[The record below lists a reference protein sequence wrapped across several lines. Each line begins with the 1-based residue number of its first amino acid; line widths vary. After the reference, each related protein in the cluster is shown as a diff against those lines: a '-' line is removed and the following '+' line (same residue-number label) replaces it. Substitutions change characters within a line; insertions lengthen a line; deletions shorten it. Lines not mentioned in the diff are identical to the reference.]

1 MSHLITP
8 GNIFLAVIALA
19 VLIAAIRY
27 SGKAFARLSEF
38 IGAHRRATFAI
49 LPIFG
54 CNGTAFTG
62 QLFFFRDHAKSWP
75 VIGVVLFA
83 ATMESIALYLASE
96 AAERERKNVASF
108 NVRMASYAFG
118 LFVGVINYSHY
129 ANPDFRPTVFA
140 LIFGSMSALSPWLWA
155 MYGRGQAY
163 ESQLESGLIEA
174 RGVKFAKIRW
184 IMWPKETFGAMRLA
198 AWTGERNPDN
208 AIRDWETREAAKR
221 TESEAAAAA
230 AREAARIAAAEAE
243 AAVPAAL
250 ASTVRLELE
259 AATSKADK
267 VRVALRHAPE
277 GEASTY
283 VAWLTEH
290 GVTDVNAGYVRQ
302 IRANDRERE
311 ATNQRSTLRAIGAG
325 SA

>member
-1 MSHLITP
+1 MHNLITP
-8 GNIFLAVIALA
+8 GNIFLAVLALA
-19 VLIAAIRY
+19 AIGAVIRY
-27 SGKAFARLSEF
+27 SGKVFARASEF
-38 IGAHRRATFAI
+38 VSAHRRAVFAV

-75 VIGVVLFA
+75 EVGVILFA

-96 AAERERKNVASF
+96 AAEREKKNIASF

-129 ANPDFRPTVFA
+129 AGSDFRPTVFA

-163 ESQLESGLIEA
+163 EMQLESGLIEA

-184 IMWPKETFGAMRLA
+184 VMWPKETFGAMRLA
-198 AWTGERNPDN
+198 AWTGERNPDK
-208 AIRDWETREAAKR
+208 AIADWE
-221 TESEAAAAA
+221 
-230 AREAARIAAAEAE
+230 AREAANDAATNAEREARERDE
-243 AAVPAAL
+243 AARREREVDPSAERSAL
-250 ASTVRLELE
+250 A
-259 AATSKADK
+259 AATSKADR
-267 VRVALRHAPE
+267 VRVALRFAPV

-283 VAWLTEH
+283 VAWLTER
-290 GVTDVNAGYVRQ
+290 GITDINAGYVRQ
-302 IRANDRERE
+302 VRSDEAKRE
-311 ATNQRSTLRAIGAG
+311 ASTARQKIHAVPDGGA
-325 SA
+325 